1 MSRRGVTVA
10 TVGAAV
16 VMAGL
21 VVASLSPPVAFL
33 TRGPAADVPLPVPS
47 IPTLDPSQTPSVT
60 RTTSAALPPSEPSP
74 FLIALVQI
82 VLVITALIVLA
93 VLVELVVRLWRR
105 PHITV
110 HDEPSFEIP
119 DVPEELLQSLAR
131 RVDVLRT
138 GSPRNAIVA
147 AWLDL
152 ETSAGATGLPR
163 DPAET
168 STEYTERVIGVWEV
182 DRLRLSDLAALYREA
197 RFSVHPLD
205 ESHRERALTD
215 LETLHTDLARVPAGH
230 RSNPPATDGV
240 AHHRRSSS
248 GPR

>member
-1 MSRRGVTVA
+1 MA

-33 TRGPAADVPLPVPS
+33 TRGPAADAPLPVPS

-82 VLVITALIVLA
+82 VLVITALIALA

-105 PHITV
+105 PHLTV
-110 HDEPSFEIP
+110 HDEIP

-197 RFSVHPLD
+197 RFSLHPLD

-215 LETLHTDLARVPAGH
+215 LETLHTDLARVSAGH